1 MAKLVYQGEKTT
13 VDKNT
18 GEVLKEENS
27 KVVKIP
33 SEPSFIKLYVE
44 DISKLYNLPRGTDKL
59 LFELLKHMS
68 YEGQICLNSGMKRI
82 ISEKLN
88 IQNTR
93 TIDNNLSKFVKAKIL
108 DRVETG
114 VYIANPNLFGK
125 GSWSDIYK
133 LRTLWVKRTYKK
145 DKTEVETPFTE
156 RKDKKNVSGGNW

>member
-1 MAKLVYQGEKTT
+1 MAKTVYQEEKTT
-13 VDKNT
+13 IDKNT
-18 GEVLKEENS
+18 GEVLSEEKS
-27 KVVKIP
+27 KVVRIP

-93 TIDNNLSKFVKAKIL
+93 TIDNNLSRFVKSNIL

-125 GSWSDIYK
+125 GSWADIYK
-133 LRTLWVKRTYKK
+133 LRKLWVKRTYTKN
-145 DKTEVETPFTE
+145 KTEIETPFTE
-156 RKDKKNVSGGNW
+156 KENKEKNVSGGN